1 MERSKALKQTEEFAG
16 AYGRYQTCKSSLV
29 KKMNTTSV
37 LGAGLMGIE
46 MPEQAKKKKRGNS
59 LVGAER
65 LELPTFCV

>member
-37 LGAGLMGIE
+37 LGAALMGVE
-46 MPEQAKKKKRGNS
+46 MPE
-59 LVGAER
+59 
-65 LELPTFCV
+65 